1 MPFHGNL
8 LRGLGDIITDII
20 PGGDVI
26 DSIASNLLGN
36 PSGDQLLAGAGN
48 RADVIV
54 GGPGGGPVRGRQEQ
68 LVNAVAHCEIELPLS
83 SRVVAACPPGYVAV
97 DKDGDGITDTCMRKE
112 VARACHLWKPR
123 PKAILTASDRRSL
136 NRATAVM
143 KRVDTVVKQTNE
155 LRGQARLTKAT
166 RKRK

>member
-26 DSIASNLLGN
+26 DSIASSLLGN
-36 PSGDQLLAGAGN
+36 PTADQLVAGAGN
-48 RADVIV
+48 RADVNV
-54 GGPGGGPVRGRQEQ
+54 GGPGGPVRGRQEAIG
-68 LVNAVAHCEIELPLS
+68 VNGVAHCEIELPIS

-112 VARACHLWKPR
+112 VARACKLWKPR
-123 PKAILTASDRRSL
+123 PKAILTASDRRTL
-136 NRATAVM
+136 NRATGVM
-143 KRVDTVVKQTNE
+143 RRVDTVVKQTNE
-155 LRGQARLTKAT
+155 LRGQARLTKQT
-166 RKRK
+166 GRKK